1 MRLSTTCWVSCLPR
15 SATFASA
22 LTFPP
27 HINAGSAFYIS
38 YLVFV
43 IPQSLMMQRFPVGR
57 VLTYNILFFG
67 IFLMLHSACSSFA
80 PLLILRLGLGACEGA
95 VTAGFLIVTSQ
106 FYLIEEQTQRVGYWF
121 LMNGTAQIVTALLSY
136 GVQQ

>member
-1 MRLSTTCWVSCLPR
+1 
-15 SATFASA
+15 
-22 LTFPP
+22 
-27 HINAGSAFYIS
+27 
-38 YLVFV
+38 
-43 IPQSLMMQRFPVGR
+43 MQRFPVGR
-57 VLTYNILFFG
+57 VLSYNILFFG

-106 FYLIEEQTQRVGYWF
+106 FYLIEEQTARVGYWF
-121 LMNGTAQIVTALLSY
+121 LMNGTAQIISALLSY